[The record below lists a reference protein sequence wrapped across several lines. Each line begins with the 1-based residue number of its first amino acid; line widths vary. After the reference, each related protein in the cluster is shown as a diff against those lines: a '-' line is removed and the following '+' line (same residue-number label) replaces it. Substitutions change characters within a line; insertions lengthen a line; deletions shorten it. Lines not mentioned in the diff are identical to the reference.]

1 MNWTKAIIAGVVGG
15 VVVNLADYVMHGMIM
30 ANTYKNFAVFTQE
43 EANPAHFFLVAIV
56 LGIASAVFF
65 AKTRGSWP
73 AGIKGGVIFGVFL
86 GCVLFFRSFY
96 NPLVL
101 EGFPYYLSWCWGG
114 ITFIDSVILG
124 AVLGAMYKS

>member
-1 MNWTKAIIAGVVGG
+1 MNWTKAIVAGVVGG
-15 VVVNLADYVMHGMIM
+15 VVLTIADFVMHGMIM
-30 ANTYKNFAVFTQE
+30 SNTYMKYSVFTQE
-43 EANPAHFFLVAIV
+43 EANPAYFFLVGIVIAIT
-56 LGIASAVFF
+56 SAILF
-65 AKTRGSWP
+65 ARTRGSWP

-114 ITFIDSVILG
+114 ITMIGSVILG

>member
-15 VVVNLADYVMHGMIM
+15 VVLNLADWVMHGMIM
-30 ANTYKNFAVFTQE
+30 GSTYTKYEVFTQE
-43 EANPAHFFLVAIV
+43 PANPAHFFLVAVV
-56 LGIASAVFF
+56 LGVASAIFF
-65 AKTRGSWP
+65 ARTRGSWP
-73 AGIKGGVIFGVFL
+73 AGIKGGVVFGAFL
-86 GCVLFFRSFY
+86 GLVLFFRSFY

-114 ITFIDSVILG
+114 INFIGSVILG